1 MHRQDAGFGSFGAWF
16 SVRRP
21 VAGGVCR
28 VWQGSV
34 NHMGSWMI
42 GMATGGVHG
51 QLLDQEAVS
60 ELSVMRRSRIRR
72 SVGDKEKRV

>member
-1 MHRQDAGFGSFGAWF
+1 MHCHDAGFGGFGACF
-16 SVRRP
+16 SVPGP

-28 VWQGSV
+28 VWQGLV

-42 GMATGGVHG
+42 GMATGGVHR
-51 QLLDQEAVS
+51 QLLHHEAVS
-60 ELSVMRRSRIRR
+60 ELSVRRRLGIRR